1 MTKMVM
7 GVDDDDGN
15 NDDDGLT
22 TMTTTTMAMAQL
34 ATRYD
39 DDCNDDGVGAMA
51 TARWRRQ

>member
-7 GVDDDDGN
+7 GVDDDDDD
-15 NDDDGLT
+15 NDDDGAT

-39 DDCNDDGVGAMA
+39 DDCDDE
-51 TARWRRQ
+51 